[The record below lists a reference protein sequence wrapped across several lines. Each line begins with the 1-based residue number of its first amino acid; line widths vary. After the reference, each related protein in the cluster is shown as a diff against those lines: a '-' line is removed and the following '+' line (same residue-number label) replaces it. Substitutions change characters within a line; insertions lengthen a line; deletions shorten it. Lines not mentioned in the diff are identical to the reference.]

1 MTKLKQIL
9 DDLAKGYITLLPYS
23 AIVTVG
29 IILAL
34 GVAIFGYWLFSQ
46 SDSEVEKE
54 ATNAN
59 VNATISNVQSNVQ
72 ERVVEHA
79 EESVEQT
86 EKTSQKARKEREK
99 AKETNTSN
107 TSYEAANSER
117 CKTFPD
123 SPDCR

>member
-107 TSYEAANSER
+107 TNYDEANRQR
-117 CKTFPD
+117 CLTYPD
-123 SPDCR
+123 RAECR